1 MRATEWVL
9 VVPQFLIVLVVA
21 AIFGADL
28 RLSPPRTW
36 TRSLWW

>member
-1 MRATEWVL
+1 

-28 RLSPPRTW
+28 RDPRARTAG
-36 TRSLWW
+36 L